1 MVSAGRPDWE
11 EDENRLDGRRTT
23 LTRLKNDEQFVYEFD
38 FGDSWEHLCTV
49 GPTRIDP
56 IDQLGILPQRPLP
69 YRGWGVI
76 PDQYGRLWDGDGAE
90 EDSNPGPDPKRTDLP
105 PLRPM
110 WGPRPGR

>member
-69 YRGWGVI
+69 YWGWGVI